1 MLNLFRLRNVNLIFN
16 HHGDFMI
23 IYLVGISCI
32 GKTTIGKLLADKI
45 DYSFYDL
52 DVEIQDYYK
61 KPIERIQDECLTM
74 NGYREKA
81 SVVLDKLLSKNIDSV
96 ISGTPSGLKFSYLQV
111 YKRHKDKELISI
123 CLNDS
128 FENVLDRLT
137 FYDKD
142 SNPITE
148 KLDESKKNIYLKEI
162 RADYNFFK
170 DSYKRADFQI
180 NIDGVSLDKIPE
192 LILNTIGMNELMPA
206 ANSVYN

>member
-1 MLNLFRLRNVNLIFN
+1 
-16 HHGDFMI
+16 MI

-45 DYSFYDL
+45 GYSFYDL
-52 DVEIQDYYK
+52 DEEIQDYYK

-81 SVVLDKLLSKNIDSV
+81 SVVLDRLLSKNNDSV

-111 YKRHKDKELISI
+111 YRRHKDKELISI

-148 KLDESKKNIYLKEI
+148 KLDESKKKRYLKEI

-180 NIDGVSLDKIPE
+180 NIESVSLDKIPE
-192 LILNTIGMNELMPA
+192 LIINKIGINEQMPA
-206 ANSVYN
+206 ANNVHTK

>member
-1 MLNLFRLRNVNLIFN
+1 MLNLFRLRNVNLFFN
-16 HHGDFMI
+16 HYGDFMI

-61 KPIERIQDECLTM
+61 KPIERIQDECLSM

-81 SVVLDKLLSKNIDSV
+81 SLVLDKLLSKNIDSV
-96 ISGTPSGLKFSYLQV
+96 IAGTPSGLKFSYLQV

-148 KLDESKKNIYLKEI
+148 KLDESKKKRYLKEI

-192 LILNTIGMNELMPA
+192 LILNTIGINELMPA

>member
-1 MLNLFRLRNVNLIFN
+1 MRNVNLIFN
-16 HHGDFMI
+16 HLRDFMI

-32 GKTTIGKLLADKI
+32 GKTTIGKLLADNI

-52 DVEIQDYYK
+52 DEEIQDYYK

-142 SNPITE
+142 SNPITD
-148 KLDESKKNIYLKEI
+148 KLDESKKKRYLKEI

-170 DSYKRADFQI
+170 DSYKRADFQV
-180 NIDGVSLDKIPE
+180 NIEGVRLDKIPE
-192 LILNTIGMNELMPA
+192 LILKKIGINEPMPA
-206 ANSVYN
+206 ANK

>member
-1 MLNLFRLRNVNLIFN
+1 
-16 HHGDFMI
+16 MI
-23 IYLVGISCI
+23 IYIVGISCI

-52 DVEIQDYYK
+52 DIEIQDYYK
-61 KPIERIQDECLTM
+61 KPIERLQEECLTM

-81 SVVLDKLLSKNIDSV
+81 SVVLDKLFSKNIDSV

-148 KLDESKKNIYLKEI
+148 KLDESKKKRYLKEI

-192 LILNTIGMNELMPA
+192 LIINTIGINEQMPA
-206 ANSVYN
+206 ANSKYN

>member
-1 MLNLFRLRNVNLIFN
+1 
-16 HHGDFMI
+16 MI
-23 IYLVGISCI
+23 IYLVGISCV
-32 GKTTIGKLLADKI
+32 GKTTIGKMLADKI
-45 DYSFYDL
+45 GYSFFDL
-52 DVEIQDYYK
+52 DEEIQDYYK

-81 SVVLDKLLSKNIDSV
+81 SIVLDKLFSQNIDSI

-111 YKRHKDKELISI
+111 YKKHKNKELISI

-137 FYDKD
+137 FFDKD

-148 KLDESKKNIYLKEI
+148 RLYESKKMRYLKEI

-170 DSYKRADFQI
+170 DSYKRADFLI
-180 NIDGVSLDKIPE
+180 NIEDVSLDNIPE
-192 LILNTIGMNELMPA
+192 LIIRTIGMNVLVPA
-206 ANSVYN
+206 ANMLYTK

>member
-1 MLNLFRLRNVNLIFN
+1 
-16 HHGDFMI
+16 MI
-23 IYLVGISCI
+23 IYLVGISCV
-32 GKTTIGKLLADKI
+32 GKTTIGKMLAEKI
-45 DYSFYDL
+45 GYSFFDL
-52 DVEIQDYYK
+52 DEEIQNYYE

-81 SVVLDKLLSKNIDSV
+81 SIVLDMLFSKNVDSV

-111 YKRHKDKELISI
+111 YKRHKDKELFSI

-142 SNPITE
+142 SNPIDE
-148 KLDESKKNIYLKEI
+148 RLDETKKKRYLKEI
-162 RADYNFFK
+162 RADYNYFK

-180 NIDGVSLDKIPE
+180 NIDNVKLEKIPE
-192 LILNTIGMNELMPA
+192 MIIGKMDLTN
-206 ANSVYN
+206 

>member
-1 MLNLFRLRNVNLIFN
+1 M
-16 HHGDFMI
+16 
-23 IYLVGISCI
+23 SCI
-32 GKTTIGKLLADKI
+32 GKTTIGKMLAEKI
-45 DYSFYDL
+45 GYSFFDL
-52 DVEIQDYYK
+52 DEEIQNYYE

-81 SVVLDKLLSKNIDSV
+81 SIVLDKLFTKNIDSV

-111 YKRHKDKELISI
+111 YKRHKNKQLLSI

-148 KLDESKKNIYLKEI
+148 RLDESKKKRYLREI
-162 RADYNFFK
+162 KADYNYFK
-170 DSYKRADFQI
+170 NSYKRADLQV
-180 NIDGVSLDKIPE
+180 NIDKVKLEKIPDM
-192 LILNTIGMNELMPA
+192 ILKKIGLNELMPA
-206 ANSVYN
+206 ANN

>member
-1 MLNLFRLRNVNLIFN
+1 LIFN